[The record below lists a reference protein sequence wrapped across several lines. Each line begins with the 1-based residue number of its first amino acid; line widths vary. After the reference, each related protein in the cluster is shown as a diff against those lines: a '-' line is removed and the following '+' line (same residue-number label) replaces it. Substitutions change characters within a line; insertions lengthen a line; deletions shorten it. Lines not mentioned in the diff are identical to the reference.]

1 MWWNS
6 QEGQIEMIQWASVST
21 ALFLVVGA
29 GIASAS
35 PGSLG
40 GSGQNKL
47 NSAPQQVQVKERTDN
62 EIENKKKRGKSERE
76 KREERGGGIN
86 RSDFETAAI
95 EKNLGAAL
103 DNEIRAME
111 PLVGRLPRKSEQRPE
126 IMKRL
131 IESLHQKATL
141 SFFNETR
148 SYDVAW
154 KKWDEGGRRGIEPK
168 FSMSVSKMWT
178 SKVIQRC
185 QQFITEYPEGRG
197 IDEVYFQLAY
207 AFDQL
212 GQNKEAAQYYSRL
225 VQKFPN
231 SRRVADAHYALG
243 EYYFAKLDFGKAL
256 VSFTEVVRFTRAA
269 IRPYAEFKIG
279 WCHYNLQAYGKALEK
294 WKLVVNLANS
304 SDSASKGTR
313 IRLKD
318 EAIRDMTLAFVE
330 LKQTDAAMDY
340 YSKNASEKNLGDL
353 YNKLSTL
360 LQDKGEYD
368 ESVRVLKTFIARKP
382 NDLRSA
388 DLQIQ
393 IVDTANLK
401 NDKTLLWKEVMELN
415 RAFAADSPWAKA
427 NAQSPDL
434 KELKEKMHNVGYT
447 YAKKMHFL
455 GQKDKS
461 AYYIEQAI
469 KGYKIYLAAYSNR
482 KEAME
487 VRFLLGELQYM
498 RDQYKDAEK
507 TFAGFTSNKELRT
520 SDPQRYEKAFEYQRT
535 SSYFLVQKEMAAFRA
550 VQFKPEQPSRPLSK
564 ELQDYVTV
572 CDNYMTAFPRKPGT
586 LDCQIDTAE
595 IFLKTNNLPQAEKR
609 LMVLAKERS
618 NRKEGSLSAEFL
630 LLISK
635 NDKKKLATT
644 TNELLA
650 IPALANGEIG
660 KRLVEIKRANRFE
673 EVKDLE
679 TGGKFE
685 QAAQEFERLASDR
698 SYSKADAAW
707 FNAGINYRKANKLDK
722 AVQSYQRLISDF
734 PKSTL
739 VGDAMLEII
748 DLSAG
753 RLQLQT
759 AVNYA
764 RMYLTR
770 FPTSPKS
777 AKLLAGA
784 CAYYEAL
791 SQAERAREVCPQ
803 VISAGGP
810 AAAAAAESL
819 GGALERSGRYQEFV
833 DFAERTMIALTSNAS
848 EKIELYHRIEEAA
861 KRAGNSAKA
870 SAAQQQIIRVYESNK
885 KNVTGP
891 ALSFV
896 GAIKFAKEYPQ
907 LEKFRKE
914 PLAAGKSG
922 AELGQNIGK
931 RNAALTALK
940 DRFSI
945 MAEGVGDAEWSVAS
959 LYVIGYAHELVAAEL
974 LNPPQPPGIS
984 GDAWLKVKAKFAEF
998 AADFQKK
1005 AKDFYSN
1012 AAVLVSKFGVYT
1024 EYGQKVISAMA
1035 RLEPSKFSKPDDWV
1049 PEAVFVGTEVMD
1061 VSKVRSAL
1069 ELKGE

>member
-1 MWWNS
+1 MMQS
-6 QEGQIEMIQWASVST
+6 MGVSSV
-21 ALFLVVGA
+21 LFLALGA

-62 EIENKKKRGKSERE
+62 EVENKKKRGKSERE
-76 KREERGGGIN
+76 KREERGGGLN
-86 RSDFETAAI
+86 RSDYETAAI

-141 SFFNETR
+141 TFFNETR
-148 SYDVAW
+148 TYDTAW

-231 SRRVADAHYALG
+231 SRRIADAHYALG
-243 EYYFAKLDFGKAL
+243 EFYFAKLDFNKAL

-294 WKLVVNLANS
+294 WKLVVNLANT
-304 SDSASKGTR
+304 SDTASKGTR
-313 IRLKD
+313 VRLKD
-318 EAIRDMTLAFVE
+318 EAVRDMILAFVE
-330 LKQTDAAMDY
+330 LKQVNPAMDY
-340 YSKNASEKNLGDL
+340 ISKNASDKSVGDL

-388 DLQIQ
+388 ELQIQ

-415 RAFAADSPWAKA
+415 RAFGADSAWAKA
-427 NAQSPDL
+427 NAQSPDF
-434 KELKEKMHNVGYT
+434 KELNEKMHNVGYT
-447 YAKKMHFL
+447 YSKKMHFL
-455 GQKDKS
+455 GQKEKS

-469 KGYKIYLAAYSNR
+469 KGYKIYLSAYGNR
-482 KEAME
+482 KEATE

-507 TFAGFTSNKELRT
+507 TFAGFTSNKELKN

-535 SSYFLVQKEMAAFRA
+535 SAYFLVQKDMSAFRA
-550 VQFKPEQPSRPLSK
+550 VQFKPEQPSKPLSR

-572 CDNYMTAFPRKPGT
+572 CDNYMAAFPKKPGT

-609 LMVLAKERS
+609 LTVLAKERS
-618 NRKEGSLSAEFL
+618 NRKEGSLAAEFL
-630 LLISK
+630 LLMAK
-635 NDKKKLATT
+635 NDKKKLATV
-644 TNELLA
+644 TNDLLTV
-650 IPALANGEIG
+650 PALANGEIG
-660 KRLVEIKRANRFE
+660 KRLVEIKRANRFD

-685 QAAQEFERLASDR
+685 QAAQEFERLGSDR

-707 FNAGINYRKANKLDK
+707 FNAGVNYRKANKLDK
-722 AVQSYQRLISDF
+722 SVQSYQRLISDF

-739 VGDAMLEII
+739 IGDAMLEII

-759 AVNYA
+759 AVNYV

-770 FPTSPKS
+770 FPTSPKA
-777 AKLLAGA
+777 AKLYAGA

-791 SQAERAREVCPQ
+791 SQAERAREVCPK
-803 VISAGGP
+803 VIAVGG
-810 AAAAAAESL
+810 AAAGAAAESL
-819 GGALERSGRYQEFV
+819 GSALERSGRYQEFIE
-833 DFAERTMIALTSNAS
+833 FAEKTMVRLAGNAS
-848 EKIELYHRIEEAA
+848 EKIEIYHRIEEAA
-861 KRAGNSAKA
+861 KRMGNSAKA
-870 SAAQQQIIRVYESNK
+870 GAAVQQILSVYESNK
-885 KNVTGP
+885 KSVSGP

-896 GAIKFAKEYPQ
+896 AAIKFAREYPL

-922 AELGQNIGK
+922 AELGQNIAK
-931 RNAALTALK
+931 RNQALTALK
-940 DRFSI
+940 EKFSA
-945 MAEGVGDAEWSVAS
+945 MAQSLGDAEWSVAS

-974 LNPPQPPGIS
+974 FNPPQPPGIS
-984 GDAWLKVKAKFAEF
+984 GDAWQKVKAKFAEF
-998 AADFQKK
+998 GADFQKK
-1005 AKDFYSN
+1005 GKDFYAS
-1012 AAVLVSKFGVYT
+1012 AAVLVSKFGIYT
-1024 EYGQKVISAMA
+1024 EYGQKVIGAMA
-1035 RLEPSKFSKPDDWV
+1035 RLEPTKFSKPDDWV

-1061 VSKVRSAL
+1061 VSKVRTAL